1 MDRKLYSNVE
11 LDPHEQILDRLTK
24 AGSSLG
30 MCNYFADH
38 MVPRGGFLVQQV
50 EAARRDPNRWARRDQ
65 REEKWAAA
73 AAEGAARKAMSGAAG
88 GAAGQATGEAEAE
101 AGAGEGAEAE
111 TEAEAEAVGRA
122 KAEAVGLEQTDGLV
136 QEDRWRTAHIRAARQ
151 MWGERLRAAQE
162 ASDKRDRLKTAE
174 CRRRR
179 RRSRNNTWNHAR
191 TPQSGWDGRRGGKGI
206 VAARFDLATRIGKSG
221 PK

>member
-1 MDRKLYSNVE
+1 MDRKLYSKVE

-24 AGSSLG
+24 AGSSMG

-73 AAEGAARKAMSGAAG
+73 AATGGAPGEAAG
-88 GAAGQATGEAEAE
+88 EAASEAAGEAEWE
-101 AGAGEGAEAE
+101 AAGEAAGEAMGGAEAVE
-111 TEAEAEAVGRA
+111 
-122 KAEAVGLEQTDGLV
+122 LESGEQPDGLA

-151 MWGERLRAAQE
+151 MWDERLRAAQE
-162 ASDKRDRLKTAE
+162 ASEERERRKTAE
-174 CRRRR
+174 RRRSS
-179 RRSRNNTWNHAR
+179 RSRNNTWNHAR
-191 TPQSGWDGRRGGKGI
+191 RDGGPQSGRGGCRGGRVI
-206 VAARFDLATRIGKSG
+206 IAAHFDLATRISKRGGSR